1 MATTLREYL
10 DKTGVLAAWD
20 QMKSYI
26 AGKKYAGGTA
36 DGGTANKAASIPFG
50 TVDST
55 SVATAFTATVDGI
68 TELRDGICVYLK
80 NTVITSAAASTAPK
94 CFTLNINGLGAKPVY
109 QVTAAA
115 SFATTHFTK
124 NYKYLFTY
132 DSSLDSGNG
141 GWYIGQIFNSNTT
154 YSDMTQAEITA
165 GTGTTG
171 RKITP
176 RMLRDNFYTE
186 DEVDNLIEA
195 ITPGDENVI
204 ETVKVNGT
212 ALTPDANK
220 AVDVTVPTE
229 STVSGWGFTKNT
241 GTYSKPSG
249 GIPASDLAA
258 GVVPIELNSDD
269 SVLTGIDTTIKAIE
283 ASDGIYALGI
293 NNAEGTED
301 YVLATTDQLPT
312 EAVISG
318 WGFTKNTGT
327 YSKPSGGI
335 PKTDLAAGVIP
346 TVPTNVSAF
355 TNDAGYTTNT
365 GTITGITMNGA
376 SKGTSGVV
384 DLGTVL
390 TAHQDI
396 SGKEDKLSIDST
408 AKTASFTASVG
419 NYYNVSVAASG
430 SITIT
435 LTTPADNTKVSSC
448 MFFVSTS
455 TSPTLNFSAASGVS
469 IYKSKDF
476 AIEESTYY
484 ELNALWN
491 GTSWYIA
498 QMELE
503 VQV

>member
-80 NTVITSAAASTAPK
+80 NTVITSAASSTTPK

-132 DSSLDSGNG
+132 DSSLNSGNG

-176 RMLRDNFYTE
+176 KMLRDNFYTE
-186 DEVDNLIEA
+186 DEIDNLIEA

-220 AVDVTVPTE
+220 AVDIPQASESGFGVVRLSTDSVVNNQSELSDVGLTGVYGNALFVKAATTMQGGAITPTMVTKLNSLSAVTE

-241 GTYSKPSG
+241 GTYSKPST
-249 GIPASDLAA
+249 GIPAS
-258 GVVPIELNSDD
+258 
-269 SVLTGIDTTIKAIE
+269 
-283 ASDGIYALGI
+283 
-293 NNAEGTED
+293 
-301 YVLATTDQLPT
+301 
-312 EAVISG
+312 
-318 WGFTKNTGT
+318 
-327 YSKPSGGI
+327 
-335 PKTDLAAGVIP
+335 DLAAGVIP

-365 GTITGITMNGA
+365 GTVTSTG
-376 SKGTSGVV
+376 
-384 DLGTVL
+384 GTVAVNNIQVVSAL
-390 TAHQDI
+390 P
-396 SGKEDKLSIDST
+396 
-408 AKTASFTASVG
+408 ASPDA
-419 NYYNVSVAASG
+419 N
-430 SITIT
+430 T
-435 LTTPADNTKVSSC
+435 LYLIP
-448 MFFVSTS
+448 
-455 TSPTLNFSAASGVS
+455 
-469 IYKSKDF
+469 
-476 AIEESTYY
+476 E
-484 ELNALWN
+484 
-491 GTSWYIA
+491 
-498 QMELE
+498 
-503 VQV
+503 